1 VLFRVRPVHCQCRDE
16 RQTQTYPDWVDG
28 DPPFT
33 RSRISAP
40 LALRAPAG
48 RHSSITTTT
57 DIYVDWDIDQ
67 LAETMRQVLGE
78 VET

>member
-1 VLFRVRPVHCQCRDE
+1 
-16 RQTQTYPDWVDG
+16 
-28 DPPFT
+28 
-33 RSRISAP
+33 
-40 LALRAPAG
+40 LRAPAG
-48 RHSSITTTT
+48 RHSSITTTA